1 MADIENQI
9 AMRESMARIFS
20 LLKTISVETKS
31 PLFKSHSKVV
41 QGKGI
46 HLLIGYVQALFSE
59 NHERPGTISGR

>member
-1 MADIENQI
+1 MAHIENQ
-9 AMRESMARIFS
+9 MVTSESIARIFS
-20 LLKTISVETKS
+20 LLKTISVDTKR

-41 QGKGI
+41 QTKGI